1 LQPERGSL
9 ELSLRGSECQCQ
21 CIPFQ
26 VVTATVKENSETESV
41 WSLSKNEMMVGPDP
55 QTLRVLVTPVSLGPT
70 GPDALTNL
78 KTVQADF

>member
-1 LQPERGSL
+1 MGL
-9 ELSLRGSECQCQ
+9 
-21 CIPFQ
+21 
-26 VVTATVKENSETESV
+26 KENSESESV

>member
-1 LQPERGSL
+1 MIPHSAAGVGVTVAFPRPRAARVSKLE
-9 ELSLRGSECQCQ
+9 ELSES
-21 CIPFQ
+21 
-26 VVTATVKENSETESV
+26 ESV